1 MKHIQKAILD
11 IDGSGMLHKQIL
23 IPLFLMAIIC
33 LPFSCRHP
41 ETTTTLSPTPETSK
55 LPDPLPP
62 QNIMSVAPAETDNSV
77 EAELASFK
85 VAPGYTIEL
94 YASESLG
101 IAKPVA
107 MRWDERGRLWV
118 LCTTTYPHR
127 EIGKAPDDK
136 LFILEDTDNDGKADS
151 SSVFADSLNIPLGF
165 ELGHG
170 GVYLGQQTELLF
182 LEDMDDDGK
191 ADKRSVLFSGFGT
204 GDLHQTINSFTWSPG
219 GDLFFSQGHNIYSR
233 IETPW
238 GIKRQNR
245 AGIWRYQPATGKL
258 DNFFD
263 WSTASVNP
271 WGINFDDWGNMFHKA
286 NDPPLYYSVPGLIE
300 NSKRSYL
307 PEIGQ
312 LEIKGSGLVIVR
324 SEQMPKGLQGDFVM
338 AGYYNNRVERMKITD
353 DASGF
358 KARLIEPLVISG
370 SRSFRPVEVSMGPDG
385 SIYVLDWYNPIIGHY
400 QASLRHPDRDKSH
413 GRIWRITAKGRP
425 LVQKPALTGQPV
437 VTLLDHLSSPEFWTR
452 YQVKRLLAA
461 ASKNEVVPA
470 VNAWLQ
476 KLAPQNASYEH
487 NLVDAAGV
495 LESHDTVNEKL
506 LTMLM
511 QGKQAGA
518 RGYAAHLLSKWHD
531 RIADPLHTLRVLIN
545 DHHPRVRLQ
554 ALVASSYIRDVQS
567 IVVAADIFNHPTDK
581 FIRYAWENTV
591 YALRPVWEKAMQE
604 GKLNFSRPAH
614 VAHVISDNPPAWFP
628 ASDLMALIALKD
640 VLPTEK
646 TELLLAL
653 AQAENGMY
661 TDTVLKKGTAFKDAV
676 LLDKI
681 SALPPH
687 PVSNET
693 IDYVTAAL
701 KSDSEA
707 PFRLAVINFLREWKI
722 KRSVIVVKQIA
733 GDESQDVGVRS
744 AAIQALANVEGA
756 NALPL
761 LEAQV
766 RAENA
771 PLKIKIAALKSLG
784 ELDINKAVSLAIT
797 EIQRSAGSVGEVQE
811 IMSSVLERN
820 GSIALISD
828 QLKSQPVPAK
838 TANYLLEA
846 LARKGIEAPDLR
858 KQLNA
863 IAGHTST
870 VPAVYDSDYIQQLL
884 LLVKNNGDAAR
895 GEKVYGRLPACASC
909 HTINGKGGTI
919 GPNLSAL
926 GRGLSAEEIAIEVV
940 WPSQNIKEGYNRV
953 TAETNNGE
961 MIQGVKLSE
970 DRETIRIRTATGE
983 SANIQKKSLKHIEES
998 GSLMPGGLVDGI
1010 EKEELADLIKY
1021 LSMLGQE

>member
-1 MKHIQKAILD
+1 MKHIQKTILAINRT
-11 IDGSGMLHKQIL
+11 GMPHQQIL
-23 IPLFLMAIIC
+23 LSLFLMVTIC
-33 LPFSCRHP
+33 LSFSCRQP
-41 ETTTTLSPTPETSK
+41 GTTTTVSHTQKASK
-55 LPDPLPP
+55 LPDPVPP

-85 VAPGYTIEL
+85 AAPGYNIEL

-136 LFILEDTDNDGKADS
+136 LFILEDTDNDGKADTS
-151 SSVFADSLNIPLGF
+151 CIFADSLNIPLGF

-182 LEDMDDDGK
+182 LEDTDGDGK

-238 GIKRQNR
+238 GIKRHNR

-271 WGINFDDWGNMFHKA
+271 WGMNFDDWGNMFHKA

-324 SEQMPKGLQGDFVM
+324 SEQMPKDLQGDFVI
-338 AGYYNNRVERMKITD
+338 AGYYNNRVERMQVTD

-358 KARLIEPLVISG
+358 KAQLIEPLVVSG

-385 SIYVLDWYNPIIGHY
+385 AIYVLDWYNPIIGHY

-425 LVQKPALTGQPV
+425 LVQKPVLTGQPV
-437 VTLLDHLSSPEFWTR
+437 ATLLDHLSSPEFWTR

-476 KLAPQNASYEH
+476 KPDPKNASYEH
-487 NLVDAAGV
+487 NLVEVAGV
-495 LESHDTVNEKL
+495 LESLDTVNENL

-511 QGKQAGA
+511 RGKQAGA

-531 RIADPLHTLRVLIN
+531 RVTDPLHKLRALIN
-545 DHHPRVRLQ
+545 DRHPRVRLQ
-554 ALVASSYIRDVQS
+554 ALVALSYIRDEQS
-567 IVVAADIFNHPTDK
+567 IVIAADIFNHPTDK

-591 YALRPVWEKAMQE
+591 YALRPVWEKSMQE
-604 GKLNFSRPAH
+604 DKLNFSRPAH
-614 VAHVISDNPPAWFP
+614 VAYVIADNPPAWFP
-628 ASDLMALIALKD
+628 ASGLMALIALKE
-640 VLPTEK
+640 VPATEK
-646 TELLLAL
+646 TGLLLAL
-653 AQAENGMY
+653 AQAENGAY
-661 TDTVLKKGTAFKDAV
+661 IDTVLKKGTTFKDVA

-681 SALPPH
+681 SGLPPR
-687 PVSNET
+687 VLSNET
-693 IDYVTAAL
+693 ISYLTAAL
-701 KSDSEA
+701 RSDNAAS
-707 PFRLAVINFLREWKI
+707 FKLAVIKFLKEWKI
-722 KRSVIVVKQIA
+722 KESGRVVGQIA
-733 GDESQDVGVRS
+733 GDKSQDVDVRS
-744 AAIQALANVEGA
+744 AAIQALANIEGV
-756 NALPL
+756 NVLPL

-771 PLKIKIAALKSLG
+771 PLTIKMAALKSMS
-784 ELDINKAVSLAIT
+784 ELDVNKAVSLAMN
-797 EIQRSAGSVGEVQE
+797 EIQRSAGSVGEVLE
-811 IMSSVLERN
+811 IISPVLERN

-828 QLKSQPVPAK
+828 QLKLQPVPAK
-838 TANYLLEA
+838 AAGYLLEA
-846 LARKGIEAPDLR
+846 LARKGIEAPGLR

-863 IAGHTST
+863 IAGHTSS
-870 VPAVYDSDYIQQLL
+870 VPAAYNSNYIQQLL

-895 GEKVYGRLPACASC
+895 GEKVYGGLPACASC
-909 HTINGKGGTI
+909 HAINGKGGTI

-926 GRGLSAEEIAIEVV
+926 GRGLSAEEIAIEVL

-953 TAETNNGE
+953 TAETHSGE
-961 MIQGVKLSE
+961 IIQGVKLSE
-970 DRETIRIRTATGE
+970 DLEKIRIRTATGG
-983 SANIQKKSLKHIEES
+983 SADIQKKSLKHIEES

-1010 EKEELADLIKY
+1010 GKEDLADLIAY
-1021 LSMLGQE
+1021 LSRLGQD